1 MNVIFEKSFRE
12 LIILKEKSFR
22 FKLTYMCPLAAKK
35 EIDFY
40 EINHIF
46 IDYYS

>member
-1 MNVIFEKSFRE
+1 MNVIFEKGFRE

-22 FKLTYMCPLAAKK
+22 FKLTYMCPLAVKK
-35 EIDFY
+35 KIDFY
-40 EINHIF
+40 EIKHIF